1 MSQERMG
8 EIERLLTVA
17 EDELSYVQKQRQF
30 LLDQIASLKREREN
44 SVFVD
49 DNLEP
54 YPDQWA
60 YLSSARRLAAQE
72 VEQLVQ
78 SLSRSRQE
86 LGARSSFAA
95 LTDASPWEQKRFGDW
110 NKSDVTGPLPES
122 VRMTLADQLNVPFW
136 HKRDLVHAFRLW
148 YCEVQLWKHVTERRG
163 KYKSNILISTMG

>member
-54 YPDQWA
+54 YPDQ
-60 YLSSARRLAAQE
+60 LLR
-72 VEQLVQ
+72 
-78 SLSRSRQE
+78 
-86 LGARSSFAA
+86 GA
-95 LTDASPWEQKRFGDW
+95 
-110 NKSDVTGPLPES
+110 
-122 VRMTLADQLNVPFW
+122 LN
-136 HKRDLVHAFRLW
+136 
-148 YCEVQLWKHVTERRG
+148 RG
-163 KYKSNILISTMG
+163 IGGRIHRGIC